1 MKLFAALVH
10 KDADSAFGIA
20 FPDLPGCFAAAEDSE
35 TIVENAAE
43 ALALWFEDQPGA
55 APRPL
60 DAVRDAVAG
69 DLAEGAFLVAVPYV
83 RPTTKTRR
91 VNLSLPVGTVDAI
104 DAAARAHRLSRSAF
118 VEMAAMNQIGAGRAY
133 RGGEGRGRKS

>member
-10 KDADSAFGIA
+10 KDDDTAFGIT
-20 FPDLPGCFAAAEDSE
+20 FPDLPGCHSAADDSDA
-35 TIVENAAE
+35 IIENAAE
-43 ALALWFEDQPGA
+43 ALALWFEDQPEA

-60 DAVRDAVAG
+60 DAVRADVAD
-69 DLAEGAFLVAVPYV
+69 DLAAGAFLVAVPYV

-91 VNLSLPVGTVDAI
+91 VNLSLPVGAVDAI

-118 VEMAAMNQIGAGRAY
+118 IEMAAMNQIGAGRAA
-133 RGGEGRGRKS
+133 RGGDPRD